1 MESSTINES
10 LSDKII
16 LWWMEDVL
24 ENKIANSVYLFCKS
38 HQIEEI
44 DFYEHF
50 SSLEQISSHTWV
62 TLFQNST
69 SLLLNQNDS
78 FIQYDDKTKLIAF
91 YLTFFENLSMNR
103 SFFLSILPKDYS
115 EFQKLKSLKALKST
129 FKEFISVYMPGLAKK
144 TDIENIN
151 KITQPLVEEGIWMQ
165 FLFLLHFWVH
175 DSSRKFEK
183 TDILIEKTV
192 STSFEVMNSLPIKSV
207 LDFGKFLWKERM
219 R

>member
-44 DFYEHF
+44 NFYEHF
-50 SSLEQISSHTWV
+50 SSLDQISSHTWV

-151 KITQPLVEEGIWMQ
+151 KIMQPLVEEGIWMQ

>member
-44 DFYEHF
+44 NFYEHF
-50 SSLEQISSHTWV
+50 SSLDQISSHTWV

-129 FKEFISVYMPGLAKK
+129 FKEFISVYIPGLARK

>member
-129 FKEFISVYMPGLAKK
+129 FKEFISVYIPGLARK

-151 KITQPLVEEGIWMQ
+151 KITQPLVEEGLWMQ

>member
-151 KITQPLVEEGIWMQ
+151 KIMQPLVEEGIWMQ

>member
-44 DFYEHF
+44 NFYEHF
-50 SSLEQISSHTWV
+50 SSLDQISSHTWV

-151 KITQPLVEEGIWMQ
+151 KITQPLVEEGLWMQ

>member
-151 KITQPLVEEGIWMQ
+151 KITQPLVEEGLWMQ

>member
-44 DFYEHF
+44 NFYEHF
-50 SSLEQISSHTWV
+50 SSLDQISSHTWV

>member
-44 DFYEHF
+44 NFYEHF
-50 SSLEQISSHTWV
+50 SSLDQISSHTWV

-129 FKEFISVYMPGLAKK
+129 FKEFISVYIPGLARK

-151 KITQPLVEEGIWMQ
+151 KITQPLVEEGLWMQ

>member
-44 DFYEHF
+44 NFYEHF
-50 SSLEQISSHTWV
+50 SSLDQISSHTWV

-91 YLTFFENLSMNR
+91 YITFFENLSMNR

-129 FKEFISVYMPGLAKK
+129 FKEFISVYIPGLARK

-151 KITQPLVEEGIWMQ
+151 KITQPLVEEGLWMQ